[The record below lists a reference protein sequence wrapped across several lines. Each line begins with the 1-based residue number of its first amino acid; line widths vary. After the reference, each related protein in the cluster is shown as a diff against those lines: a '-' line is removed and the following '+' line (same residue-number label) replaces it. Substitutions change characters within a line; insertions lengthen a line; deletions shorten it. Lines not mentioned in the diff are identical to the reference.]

1 MIQVSNTDF
10 AQAISLLKAFSS
22 SPGKTRRELND
33 RRKASLIVKKWS
45 KQLCTAKETASPGK
59 APTASNPE

>member
-45 KQLCTAKETASPGK
+45 RICTFKEKESTGK
-59 APTASNPE
+59 E